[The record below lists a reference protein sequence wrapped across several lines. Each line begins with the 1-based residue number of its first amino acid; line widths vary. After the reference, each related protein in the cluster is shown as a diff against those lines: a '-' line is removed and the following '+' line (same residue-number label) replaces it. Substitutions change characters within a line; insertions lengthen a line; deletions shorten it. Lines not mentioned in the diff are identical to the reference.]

1 MAPAEMMADATTLE
15 AFLKTI
21 SDDASAVDFEDTMA
35 AIEDGYDY
43 AAVAFKC
50 GAVASAADQ
59 NQGSAKIF
67 SFAKLQELD
76 EATTLQLF
84 GRFYRKDVLENPD
97 GDDHG
102 NIRNYQVRL
111 GRRRLPRGSRSRPSS
126 FNRRSDR
133 AERTRRDGSSP
144 CVRSCAWRRDASVP
158 RCTFDLRACTRE
170 DPAFSAAALRVHV
183 QA

>member
-1 MAPAEMMADATTLE
+1 MPSSRSIAFAAAAALLLPEEAAGFSVTAAARPSACALPHHHQLAPPRYCRMAPAEMMADATTLE

-50 GAVASAADQ
+50 GAVDSAADQ

-102 NIRNYQVRL
+102 NIRNFIKSGWGGVDF
-111 GRRRLPRGSRSRPSS
+111 P
-126 FNRRSDR
+126 
-133 AERTRRDGSSP
+133 DG
-144 CVRSCAWRRDASVP
+144 
-158 RCTFDLRACTRE
+158 L
-170 DPAFSAAALRVHV
+170 ALTPK
-183 QA
+183 